1 MRATLHIA
9 RQLRLPVEAAGETFA
24 ILAKRGAGKTY
35 TAAVTVEELLK
46 ASLQVVV
53 FSVGSRPGAP
63 HLFPRPSAVAGHRK
77 PAG

>member
-9 RQLRLPVEAAGETFA
+9 RELRLPVEAASKTFA

-35 TAAVTVEELLK
+35 TAAVTVEEILK